1 MYLLYVDES
10 DTTGRENVT
19 QRVYCVC
26 GLRVVDS
33 SYGQT
38 TKRLSKVIT
47 SWEPALPDDFE
58 LKGYE
63 LFRGTGCWTDRPPDE
78 RAGFAQ
84 AVAEALAESTIKLF
98 IAMKPSED
106 FGEDYRTLLGQVIAH
121 AAKET
126 EKKGSKTGKQMMLV
140 FDQRPDFNVR
150 ESTAL
155 RTMRAEVIAKH
166 RASLFIDH
174 GYEADSRHAPLI
186 QAADFV
192 AFHLRK
198 RETLQ
203 RDESLLGAKADGRL
217 IEALDRVHDTLA
229 PKTILIKK

>member
-1 MYLLYVDES
+1 VYLLYVDES
-10 DTTGRENVT
+10 DTTGREKAA

-38 TKRLSKVIT
+38 TSRLRKLIE
-47 SWEPALPDDFE
+47 SWEPKLPEFE

-63 LFRGTGCWTDRPPDE
+63 LFRGKGCWEGRGPDE
-78 RAGFAQ
+78 RAAFAQ
-84 AVAEALAESTIKLF
+84 AVADALAESNIKLF
-98 IAMKPSED
+98 VSMKPSEN
-106 FGEDYRTLLGQVIAH
+106 FGDDYRTLLSRVIAQ
-121 AAKET
+121 AAKDT
-126 EKKGSKTGKQMMLV
+126 DRKGSKTGRQMMLV

-155 RTMRAEVIAKH
+155 REMRAEVISKY
-166 RASLFIDH
+166 RPSLFIDH
-174 GYEADSRHAPLI
+174 GYEADSRHAPLV

-203 RDESLLGAKADGRL
+203 REDSELAPRADERL
-217 IEALDRVHDTLA
+217 IEALDRIHETLV
-229 PKTILIKK
+229 PKTIFIKR

>member
-10 DTTGRENVT
+10 DTGAGEKVA
-19 QRVYCVC
+19 QRIYCVC

-38 TKRLSKVIT
+38 VTRLAKTIQ
-47 SWEPALPDDFE
+47 SWRPALPDDFE

-63 LFRGTGCWTDRPPDE
+63 LFRGNGCWEGREPGE
-78 RAGFAQ
+78 RAAFAQ
-84 AVAEALAESTIKLF
+84 AVADALAESTIKLF
-98 IAMKPSED
+98 VAMKPSED
-106 FGEDYRTLLGQVIAH
+106 FGDDYRTLLGRVIAQ

-126 EKKGSKTGKQMMLV
+126 EKKGSRTGRQMMLV

-155 RTMRAEVIAKH
+155 RNMRSEVISKH

-198 RETLQ
+198 RETLH
-203 RDESLLGAKADGRL
+203 RDDSLLGSKADGRL
-217 IEALDRVHDTLA
+217 IDALDRLHDTLA
-229 PKTILIKK
+229 PKTIFIKK

>member
-10 DTTGRENVT
+10 DTTGGERAES
-19 QRVYCVC
+19 RIYCVC

-38 TKRLSKVIT
+38 TKRLTKVIE
-47 SWEPALPDDFE
+47 SWKPSLPSDLE

-63 LFRGTGCWTDRPPDE
+63 LFRGTGCWAGREPKE
-78 RAGFAQ
+78 RAAFAQ
-84 AVAEALAESTIKLF
+84 AVAEALAQSTIKLF
-98 IAMKPSED
+98 VAMKASED
-106 FGEDYRTLLGQVIAH
+106 FGDDYRTLLGHVIAQ
-121 AAKET
+121 AAKDT
-126 EKKGSKTGKQMMLV
+126 DKKGSKTGRQMMLV

-150 ESTAL
+150 SSTAL
-155 RTMRAEVIAKH
+155 HDMRAEVISKH
-166 RASLFIDH
+166 GASLFIDH

-198 RETLQ
+198 RETLR
-203 RDESLLGAKADGRL
+203 RDDSLLGSKADGRL
-217 IEALDRVHDTLA
+217 IEALDRLHETLA
-229 PKTILIKK
+229 PKAIFIKN

>member
-10 DTTGRENVT
+10 DTTGRENVA

-33 SYGQT
+33 SYGPT
-38 TKRLSKVIT
+38 TKRLAKVIK

-63 LFRGTGCWTDRPPDE
+63 LFRGTGCWEGREPDE
-78 RAGFAQ
+78 RAAFAQ
-84 AVAEALAESTIKLF
+84 EIAQALADSTIKLF
-98 IAMKPSED
+98 VAMKPSED
-106 FGEDYRTLLGQVIAH
+106 FGDDYRTLLGRVIAQ

-126 EKKGSKTGKQMMLV
+126 EKKGSRTGKQMMLV

-155 RTMRAEVIAKH
+155 RDMRSDVISKH

-174 GYEADSRHAPLI
+174 GYEADSRHALLI

-192 AFHLRK
+192 AFHLPSAR
-198 RETLQ
+198 RSTATTPCLA
-203 RDESLLGAKADGRL
+203 RRPTAD
-217 IEALDRVHDTLA
+217 
-229 PKTILIKK
+229 